1 MVFVFWRKIFVK
13 QEKLTRFIKSE
24 DADKKWYLV
33 DAKGKVLGRLASEVA
48 KIIRGKNKPTF
59 TPNMDTGD
67 FVVVINADKVV
78 LTGKRPELKQYIRH
92 SGYPGGQKITSV
104 KTIRSLKPEFLVE
117 NAVKGMLPKNRLGK
131 KLIKKLKVYV
141 GETHPHQAQ
150 KPEPISFTE

>member
-1 MVFVFWRKIFVK
+1 MTKFV
-13 QEKLTRFIKSE
+13 KSE

-33 DAKGKVLGRLASEVA
+33 DAKDQVLGRLASEVA

-67 FVVVINADKVV
+67 FVVVINADKVK

-104 KTIRSLKPEFLVE
+104 REVKQSKPEFLVE
-117 NAVKGMLPKNRLGK
+117 NAVKGMLPKNRLGR
-131 KLIKKLKVYV
+131 KLIKKLKVYT
-141 GETHPHQAQ
+141 GESHPHSAQ

>member
-1 MVFVFWRKIFVK
+1 MTK
-13 QEKLTRFIKSE
+13 FIKSE

-33 DAKGKVLGRLASEVA
+33 DAKDQVLGRLASEVA

-67 FVVVINADKVV
+67 FVVVINADKVK

-104 KTIRSLKPEFLVE
+104 REVKLSKPEFLVE
-117 NAVKGMLPKNRLGK
+117 NAVKGMLPKNRLGR
-131 KLIKKLKVYV
+131 KLIKKLKVYT
-141 GETHPHQAQ
+141 GESHPHSAQ